1 MLSTLDVKGT
11 YTFCLTKFQ
20 TIPVAMHATKNWAH
34 AACFIGAFFLR
45 KLLVPLI
52 ILPYM
57 SLVASEFSYSV
68 VFGSLSQFQLEPKKK
83 IFRMTYLSQIQKKN
97 CQNLR
102 KLLYRV
108 GLARLV
114 RFVGVDAHTC
124 MSIYICIVFL
134 KKRRVW
140 QENMSILYIGNIL
153 YVANQ
158 MGCSITSL
166 GIFSGRDLFS
176 IV

>member
-1 MLSTLDVKGT
+1 LHSHLPGSMLSTLDVKGT

-68 VFGSLSQFQLEPKKK
+68 VFGSLSQFQLEPKKIYLPDDLLVTNTKK
-83 IFRMTYLSQIQKKN
+83 I

-102 KLLYRV
+102 KLLYKV

-114 RFVGVDAHTC
+114 RFVEVDAHTY
-124 MSIYICIVFL
+124 MSIYIYTVFF
-134 KKRRVW
+134 KKEEFGKKIC
-140 QENMSILYIGNIL
+140 QYYI
-153 YVANQ
+153 
-158 MGCSITSL
+158 
-166 GIFSGRDLFS
+166 
-176 IV
+176 

>member
-68 VFGSLSQFQLEPKKK
+68 VFGSLSQFQLEPKK
-83 IFRMTYLSQIQKKN
+83 IYLPDD
-97 CQNLR
+97 
-102 KLLYRV
+102 LLV
-108 GLARLV
+108 TNTN
-114 RFVGVDAHTC
+114 F
-124 MSIYICIVFL
+124 FL
-134 KKRRVW
+134 SKSTK
-140 QENMSILYIGNIL
+140 
-153 YVANQ
+153 A
-158 MGCSITSL
+158 SL
-166 GIFSGRDLFS
+166 QSEISPTG
-176 IV
+176 

>member
-1 MLSTLDVKGT
+1 MF
-11 YTFCLTKFQ
+11 YWCL
-20 TIPVAMHATKNWAH
+20 
-34 AACFIGAFFLR
+34 FLR

-68 VFGSLSQFQLEPKKK
+68 VFGSLSQFQLEPKK
-83 IFRMTYLSQIQKKN
+83 IYLPDDLLVTNTKKN